1 MRALNLLHYPSQ
13 ARQQKVFHRWWSSLA
28 GLLLGG
34 AMAWGWLQWQDLQT
48 ARLQQEKSLLQASLA
63 TRTQLSQEAA
73 RRQTQSRLE
82 TEQVAHLKQVAQHQ
96 QAWAALHDSLQTEA
110 RQGGLRLERLQA
122 EVEKIEFHGT
132 SLHVDAITHVQQR
145 LSDQLDHP
153 LALASITAAPHKGVS
168 FVWQAVWPAVQG
180 ASLTPL
186 PRASGPKQ

>member
-48 ARLQQEKSLLQASLA
+48 ARLQQEQSLLQASLA
-63 TRTQLSQEAA
+63 TRTQLAKEAM

-153 LALASITAAPHKGVS
+153 LALASITAAPHEGVS

-186 PRASGPKQ
+186 PRASGPKP

>member
-153 LALASITAAPHKGVS
+153 LALASITAAPHEGVS

-186 PRASGPKQ
+186 PRASGPKP

>member
-13 ARQQKVFHRWWSSLA
+13 ARQQKVFYRWWSSLA

-34 AMAWGWLQWQDLQT
+34 VMAWGWLQWQDLQT

-153 LALASITAAPHKGVS
+153 LALASITAAPHEGVS

-186 PRASGPKQ
+186 PRASGPKP

>member
-1 MRALNLLHYPSQ
+1 MRALNLLHHPGL

-153 LALASITAAPHKGVS
+153 LALASITAAPHEGVS

-186 PRASGPKQ
+186 PRASGPKP

>member
-132 SLHVDAITHVQQR
+132 SLHVDAITHAQQR

-153 LALASITAAPHKGVS
+153 LALASITAAPHEGVS

-186 PRASGPKQ
+186 PRASGPKP